1 MAGPCRPQ
9 TWQRHKEDR
18 FRPDGRVEP
27 KNPRVSAGT
36 LAGGRVRAGTVSSTD
51 GRRSDAV
58 ASALA
63 HIYTDD
69 RREHNLN
76 VDARRADDPAGV

>member
-1 MAGPCRPQ
+1 M
-9 TWQRHKEDR
+9 
-18 FRPDGRVEP
+18 
-27 KNPRVSAGT
+27 
-36 LAGGRVRAGTVSSTD
+36 RAGTVSSTD